1 MVTGL
6 ISLAE
11 PSLEMYGDDEH
22 RRFGIP
28 QQRNEALDRQTPQDL
43 LPIGARKIR
52 DGAPVARTHPVVS
65 FI

>member
-1 MVTGL
+1 
-6 ISLAE
+6 
-11 PSLEMYGDDEH
+11 MYGGDEH

-43 LPIGARKIR
+43 LLIGARKIR

>member
-1 MVTGL
+1 
-6 ISLAE
+6 
-11 PSLEMYGDDEH
+11 MYGDDEH

-52 DGAPVARTHPVVS
+52 DGAPVAPGACNPFLLPEPISQPQAVM
-65 FI
+65 